1 MNTYEDYITDALELV
16 SAWEISPEEFSDMV
30 NEQARIMAGLYL
42 EPSSDSA
49 LVSPYVPLRF

>member
-16 SAWEISPEEFSDMV
+16 SAWEVGPEEFSQVV

-42 EPSSDSA
+42 EPSSESA
-49 LVSPYVPLRF
+49 IASPYVPLRF

>member
-1 MNTYEDYITDALELV
+1 MTTYEDYIPDALEMV
-16 SAWEISPEEFSDMV
+16 SAWEVSPEEFSQAV

-49 LVSPYVPLRF
+49 LTSPYVPLRF